1 MSKPLLGIIIFFCF
15 VYSASIGQKLGDESY
30 GISSFYAQSFYK
42 KPTSTGEILQRNQY
56 TAAHMTL
63 PFGTMV
69 EVTNLANKRFVI
81 VRINDRGPFK
91 PGRIIDL
98 TENPAKWL
106 KMTTKGLTK
115 VRLKVVGF
123 DGDIMLEPYDS
134 LRLVAPPRFESKFY
148 QKTKLKYQRYYRLKK
163 NWQKRKYPNLK
174 HRRLKVN
181 SYLRK
186 LSKQKIKA
194 KQAIKAKPKPKAIPP
209 KKLK

>member
-1 MSKPLLGIIIFFCF
+1 MLKRLGGIFSILTIINATTF
-15 VYSASIGQKLGDESY
+15 GQKLGDESY
-30 GISSFYAQSFYK
+30 GISSFYADYFYN

-69 EVTNLANKRFVI
+69 EVTNLSNKRFVI
-81 VRINDRGPFK
+81 VRVNDRGPFK

-106 KMTTKGLTK
+106 KMTKLGLTK

-123 DGDIMLEPYDS
+123 DGDIMLEPFDS
-134 LRLVAPPRFESKFY
+134 LSLTALPRFEPKFY
-148 QKTKLKYQRYYRLKK
+148 QKTKLKYRRYYRLRK
-163 NWQKRKYPNLK
+163 NWQKRKYPNLRY
-174 HRRLKVN
+174 RRMRVS

-186 LSKQKIKA
+186 LSKERH
-194 KQAIKAKPKPKAIPP
+194 
-209 KKLK
+209 KKGQTQISKKKK

>member
-1 MSKPLLGIIIFFCF
+1 MSKPLLGIIIIFCLF
-15 VYSASIGQKLGDESY
+15 CSVSHAQKLGDESY
-30 GISSFYAQSFYK
+30 GISSFYAQYFYQ

-106 KMTTKGLTK
+106 KMTNKGLTK

-134 LRLVAPPRFESKFY
+134 LRLVAPPHFEPKFY
-148 QKTKLKYQRYYRLKK
+148 QKTKLKYHRYYRLKK

-181 SYLRK
+181 SYLRR
-186 LSKQKIKA
+186 LSKQRIKA
-194 KQAIKAKPKPKAIPP
+194 KKVAKEAQKTKIIPP
-209 KKLK
+209 KKSK

>member
-1 MSKPLLGIIIFFCF
+1 MIKQLLGNLTVLAVVSTTTF
-15 VYSASIGQKLGDESY
+15 AQKLGDESY
-30 GISSFYAQSFYK
+30 GISSYYADFFYNR
-42 KPTSTGEILQRNQY
+42 PTSTGEILQKNQY

-98 TENPAKWL
+98 TQNPAKWL
-106 KMTTKGLTK
+106 RMSQVGLTK

-123 DGDIMLEPYDS
+123 DGDIMLEPFDS
-134 LRLVAPPRFESKFY
+134 LSLTATPRFEPKFY
-148 QKTKLKYQRYYRLKK
+148 QKTKLKYKRYYRLKK
-163 NWQKRKYPNLK
+163 NWRKRKYPQLRY
-174 HRRLKVN
+174 RRLRVS

-186 LSKQKIKA
+186 LSKQRRKEYLESRRKR
-194 KQAIKAKPKPKAIPP
+194 K
-209 KKLK
+209 